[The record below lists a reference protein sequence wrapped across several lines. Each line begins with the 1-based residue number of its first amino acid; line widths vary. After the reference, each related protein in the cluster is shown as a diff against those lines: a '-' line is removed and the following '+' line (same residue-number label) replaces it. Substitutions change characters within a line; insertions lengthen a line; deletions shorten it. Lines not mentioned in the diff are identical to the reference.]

1 MTVNV
6 SIKMKDGRTEDLFE
20 AEVSGRAPY
29 MSWNAVTVPSLTEN
43 ELYAIL
49 SDVYK
54 SHRIQWLPG
63 HRPGEVFLAPAYRL
77 TPYEEAGNS
86 DEH

>member
-6 SIKMKDGRTEDLFE
+6 SIKTGDGRTEDLFE

-29 MSWNAVTVPSLTEN
+29 MFWSAVTVPSLAEN
-43 ELYAIL
+43 ELYTIL

-54 SHRIQWLPG
+54 SRRIQWQPG
-63 HRPGEVFLAPAYRL
+63 HRPGEVFLAPAYKL
-77 TPYEEAGNS
+77 TSTEGGER
-86 DEH
+86 